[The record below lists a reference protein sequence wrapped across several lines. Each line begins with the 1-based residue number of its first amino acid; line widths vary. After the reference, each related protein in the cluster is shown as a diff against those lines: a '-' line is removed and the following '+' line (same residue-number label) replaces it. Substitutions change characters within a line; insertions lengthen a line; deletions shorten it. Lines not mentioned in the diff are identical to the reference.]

1 MWFFDA
7 KVWREADLKI
17 VELLH
22 VHRQH
27 ESDFRFML
35 NAVRHGQVTKE
46 IADRLNETG
55 ARPAPSE
62 GTITLATRN
71 DTVNRINAQALE
83 RLPGRALTAKAD
95 VSGDFGGRT
104 FPADDVL
111 ELKVGAQV
119 MFLRNDVGQGDG
131 PRWVNG
137 TIGTVTRIDSTV
149 SVDVDGD
156 IHQVEPALWEKYKYT
171 YSPETK
177 TLTKDV
183 MAEFTQFPLR
193 LAWAVTIHKSQGKT
207 YDSAIV
213 DLGTHAFTS
222 GQTYV
227 ALSRITTLEGLY
239 LTRPLRPSDI
249 TVDPD
254 VERFMRDARPVRV
267 SVADSGFATGAR

>member
-1 MWFFDA
+1 
-7 KVWREADLKI
+7 
-17 VELLH
+17 
-22 VHRQH
+22 
-27 ESDFRFML
+27 ML

-46 IADRLNETG
+46 IADRLNEVG
-55 ARPAPSE
+55 ARPAPRD

-71 DTVNRINAQALE
+71 DIVNRINARALE
-83 RLPGRALTAKAD
+83 ALPGRALTAKAE

-104 FPADDVL
+104 YPADETL

-137 TIGTVTRIDSTV
+137 TIGTVTRIDTNV
-149 SVDVDGD
+149 YVDVDGEV
-156 IHQVEPALWEKYKYT
+156 HEVEPALWEKFKYSW
-171 YSPETK
+171 SPETK
-177 TLTKDV
+177 KLTKDV
-183 MAEFTQFPLR
+183 VAEFTQFPLR

-207 YDSAIV
+207 YDAAIV
-213 DLGTHAFTS
+213 DLGSRAFTP

-227 ALSRITTLEGLY
+227 ALSRITALEGLY

-254 VERFMRDARPVRV
+254 VERFMRDARPVTIP
-267 SVADSGFATGAR
+267 VAAGKE